1 MAIEI
6 TPGALKTPRA
16 AGIAGILF
24 AVLFGA
30 IVTLIHQAVPASPRD
45 AGAWLTS
52 STRRAD
58 VHLALNLVPFCGI
71 FFLWFMGAVRSQMG
85 AAEDRFFATLFLGS
99 GLIFVA
105 MLFVLAAIFGGL
117 ISLAGLNGGT
127 PPLSVWQLGRVTTYN
142 LTNIYAMRMA
152 AVFTIAA
159 STIALRLRFHHR
171 LIAWAGYLVA
181 LLLLFGST
189 DIPWIELLFPL
200 WVTLVSANSTI
211 RVYHRSE
218 YAAGRS
224 GNPLDA
230 GQQQDKRLGRWR
242 GW

>member
-52 STRRAD
+52 STRRGD

-159 STIALRLRFHHR
+159 STIALRPPVPPPTDRMGRLPGRTSPALWQHR
-171 LIAWAGYLVA
+171 HSLDRAA
-181 LLLLFGST
+181 L
-189 DIPWIELLFPL
+189 P
-200 WVTLVSANSTI
+200 TLGDLSQANILI

-218 YAAGRS
+218 YTPGEAET
-224 GNPLDA
+224 L
-230 GQQQDKRLGRWR
+230 
-242 GW
+242 

>member
-1 MAIEI
+1 VPQAWPESCS
-6 TPGALKTPRA
+6 PCSLGV
-16 AGIAGILF
+16 IL
-24 AVLFGA
+24 
-30 IVTLIHQAVPASPRD
+30 ILIHTVIPADPHD
-45 AGAWLTS
+45 ATWLTNATS
-52 STRRAD
+52 RREVQVA
-58 VHLALNLVPFCGI
+58 LALVPFCGI

-171 LIAWAGYLVA
+171 LIAWAGYLIA
-181 LLLLFGST
+181 LVLLFGST
-189 DIPWIELLFPL
+189 AIPWVQLLFPL
-200 WVTLVSANSTI
+200 WVALVSANILI
-211 RVYHRSE
+211 RVYHQSE
-218 YAAGRS
+218 SASGEGR
-224 GNPLDA
+224 PPIDA
-230 GQQQDKRLGRWR
+230 D
-242 GW
+242 